1 MSFNYLGSESAAVVA
16 VIDPDV
22 TAASTVNSD
31 GVDMSLYDNVS
42 FILCAGTLGS
52 NATLDMAVK
61 SGSDNSTFGT
71 TVKSSTQMT
80 QAGTDASDKQAVVN
94 ISAQDLTEGDRYV
107 RAEVTVGTATSDVGM
122 VAIGFNPKHAPASDN
137 DLSSFDEILSS

>member
-16 VIDPDV
+16 VIDPDE

-52 NATLDMAVK
+52 SATLDMAVK

-71 TVKSSTQMT
+71 TVKSSTQLT
-80 QAGTDASDKQAVVN
+80 KAGSDDDKQAIVN

-107 RAEVTVGTATSDVGM
+107 RAEVTVAVATSDVGM

-137 DLSSFDEILSS
+137 DLSSVDEILSS